1 MLNFMEVLGIDVG
14 GSGIKGAIINTENGE
29 FITERHR
36 IKTPQ
41 PATPEIIA
49 ETIKQIAD
57 HFNWT
62 GKIGCG
68 FPSVIQNG
76 IIRTAANIDKS
87 CIGANA
93 NELFSAVTGRQV
105 KVYNDADAAGFAELR
120 FGKVKNFN
128 GLALFLTI
136 GTGIGSALFYEGKL
150 IPNTEFGHMYMNNK
164 LKAEHFT
171 SDAIRKKEDL
181 NWKNWGKRFNEY
193 LEYLETLLYPELI
206 ILGGGASKKFEKFSS
221 EITIKAPIEPAQL
234 LNNAGII
241 GAALLA

>member
-1 MLNFMEVLGIDVG
+1 MEVLGIDVG
-14 GSGIKGAIINTENGE
+14 GSGIKGTIVNTKTGD
-29 FITERHR
+29 FISERHR
-36 IKTPQ
+36 VETPQ

-49 ETIKQIAD
+49 ETIHLIVK
-57 HFNWT
+57 HFNWK
-62 GKIGCG
+62 GKVGCG

-76 IIRTAANIDKS
+76 VIRTAANIDKS
-87 CIGANA
+87 CIGVNA
-93 NELFSAVTGRQV
+93 NELFSKITGCSI
-105 KVYNDADAAGFAELR
+105 KVYNDADAAGFAELK
-120 FGKVKNFN
+120 FGKVKNFK

-150 IPNTEFGHMYMNNK
+150 IPNTEFGHIYMNNK
-164 LKAEHFT
+164 LEAEHFT

-181 NWKNWGKRFNEY
+181 NWKVWGKRFNQF

-206 ILGGGASKKFEKFSS
+206 ILGGGASKKFEKFSP
-221 EITIKAPIEPAQL
+221 EITIKTPIEPAQL